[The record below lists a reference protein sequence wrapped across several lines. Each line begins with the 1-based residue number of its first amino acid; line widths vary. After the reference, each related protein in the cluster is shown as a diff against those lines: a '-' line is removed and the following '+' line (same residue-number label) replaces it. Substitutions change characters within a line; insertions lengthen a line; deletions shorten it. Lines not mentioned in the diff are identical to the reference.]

1 MSKTQRQKFWQSQI
15 QKAQKRVE
23 NWHTKGEK
31 VIKIYRRDPDRVGS
45 QFNILWTNTEIL
57 KPAVLSRV
65 SGPHITRRFKDE
77 SPVALEVSETLERT
91 CKFIHDE
98 DEFAAS
104 LKNARDDFLLPG
116 RGVVRYKYKA
126 LFQNVPMQR
135 TVIDEVEAFAVGET
149 ILDPDGFID
158 EEDRDSAFIE
168 QKVAEEII
176 PEYVHWKDFLMSN
189 SRTWGETW
197 WVAFRHGMAED
208 ELIDMFGEDKVNAIE
223 LPKKTEKDSEQQKRT
238 VFEVW
243 EIWDKRR
250 AKRVWIATD
259 ASDTFEI
266 EDAPL
271 DLKDFYPIPAPLLPF
286 KTNDTTTPVPLYS
299 AYQDQAEELDIVV
312 GRLTKLTRM
321 FKVAGFYDAA
331 TTNKTIDLQ
340 ETEDGQFLPIQGAAE
355 FRQNG
360 SFAGSIFAIPIA
372 DIAAAIDKLSERR
385 DSLKAEIFE
394 LTGIADIMR
403 GHTDPGEGVG
413 TQRIKATFGTLRLR
427 PLREPMEDFIKES
440 YQIISEIAADKFDP
454 ETFAALTGKAPSSEA
469 MELMRNDRLRGFRI
483 EVETDST
490 VIPNEE
496 IDRRNAT
503 EFLSA
508 ISGFMA
514 TMLPVVT
521 AQPQLAPMAIEMMK
535 FGSRQFKAGRGLEDV
550 ITKTLD
556 DLAQAAQTPQQ
567 EQPSDAQIKA
577 ESQANSDQIK
587 FAIESAK
594 LDVKKQELQLEFV
607 MAQERNKVEIQKELL
622 DVAASPNAPLAGVGG

>member
-1 MSKTQRQKFWQSQI
+1 MAKSQEQKFWQSQI
-15 QKAQKRVE
+15 QKAQKKAQD
-23 NWHTKGEK
+23 WHTDGEK
-31 VIKIYRRDPDRVGS
+31 VVKIYRRDPKKKGS
-45 QFNILWTNTEIL
+45 QFNILWVNTEIL

-77 SPVALEVSETLERT
+77 SPVALEVAVALEKV
-91 CKFIHDE
+91 CEFIHDE

-126 LFQNVPMQR
+126 RFQNDPMER
-135 TVIDEVEAFAVGET
+135 TVIDEVEVFSIGDT

-158 EEDRDSAFIE
+158 EEDRDSAFVE
-168 QKVAEEII
+168 KKVAEEII

-197 WVAFRHGMAED
+197 WIAFRHGMAED
-208 ELIDMFGEDKVNAIE
+208 ELIDMFGEDKVKAIK
-223 LPKKTEKDSEQQKRT
+223 LPKKTEKDSEDKKRT
-238 VFEVW
+238 VFEVF
-243 EIWDKRR
+243 EIWDKRK
-250 AKRVWIATD
+250 AKRIWITID

-266 EDAPL
+266 EDVPL
-271 DLKDFYPIPAPLLPF
+271 DLKDFYPIPSPLLPF

-299 AYQDQAEELDIVV
+299 AYQDQADELDVVV
-312 GRLTKLTRM
+312 GRLTVLTRM
-321 FKVAGFYDAA
+321 FKIAGFYDAA
-331 TTNKTIDLQ
+331 NQDVIDLQ
-340 ETEDGQFLPIQGAAE
+340 ELADGQFKPIQGASQFA
-355 FRQNG
+355 QNG
-360 SFAGSIFAIPIA
+360 GFSKSVFAIPIA
-372 DIAAAIDKLSERR
+372 DIAGAIDKLSERR

-454 ETFAALTGKAPSSEA
+454 ETFAALTGKAPSDEA
-469 MELMRNDRLRGFRI
+469 MKLMRNDRLRGFRI

-503 EFLSA
+503 EYLSA

-514 TMLPVVT
+514 TMLPVVQ
-521 AQPQLAPMAIEMMK
+521 AQPELAPMAIEMMK

-550 ITKTLD
+550 LTKTLD
-556 DLAQAAQTPQQ
+556 DLEKAAQTPQQ

-577 ESQANSDQIK
+577 TSQANSDQIK
-587 FAIESAK
+587 LAIETAK
-594 LDVKKQELQLEFV
+594 LDVKKQELQLQFV

-622 DVAASPNAPLAGVGG
+622 DVAASPNAPLAGVG

>member
-1 MSKTQRQKFWQSQI
+1 MAKSQRQKFWQSQI
-15 QKAQKRVE
+15 QKAQKRAE
-23 NWHTKGEK
+23 KWHTSGEK
-31 VIKIYRRDPDRVGS
+31 VVKIYRRDPEREGS

-77 SPVALEVSETLERT
+77 SPVALEVAETLERT

-98 DEFAAS
+98 DEFSEA

-126 LFQNVPMQR
+126 RFQNVPMDR
-135 TVIDEVEAFAVGET
+135 TVNDEVEAFAVGET

-197 WVAFRHGMAED
+197 WIAFRHGMAED
-208 ELIDMFGEDKVNAIE
+208 ELIDMFGEDKVNEIK

-259 ASDTFEI
+259 AQDTFEI

-271 DLKDFYPIPAPLLPF
+271 DLKDFYPIPSPLLPF

-299 AYQDQAEELDIVV
+299 AYQDQAEELDVVV
-312 GRLTKLTRM
+312 GRLTALTRM
-321 FKVAGFYDAA
+321 FKIAGYYDAA
-331 TTNKTIDLQ
+331 GQEIIDL
-340 ETEDGQFLPIQGAAE
+340 EGLEDGEFKPIQGASE
-355 FRQNG
+355 FRANG
-360 SFAGSIFAIPIA
+360 GFAGSIFGIPIA

-440 YQIISEIAADKFDP
+440 YEIISEIAADKFDP
-454 ETFAALTGKAPSSEA
+454 ETFAALTGKAPSPEA
-469 MELMRNDRLRGFRI
+469 MALMRNDRLRGFRI
-483 EVETDST
+483 DVETDST

-514 TMLPVVT
+514 TMLPVVQ

-556 DLAQAAQTPQQ
+556 DLAEAAKAPPPPQP
-567 EQPSDAQIKA
+567 PSDAQIKA
-577 ESQANSDQIK
+577 DSQSETNQVKVITTRMQEETKRLDQESDERISEGDNRATIIANQ
-587 FAIESAK
+587 
-594 LDVKKQELQLEFV
+594 LDVL
-607 MAQERNKVEIQKELL
+607 AANPLL
-622 DVAASPNAPLAGVGG
+622 GGGL